1 MVRDVAVQVRPSPG
15 VEQFFGAIRGRQGLS
30 LLDLSSVSQSSVSVI
45 TGLGHKIY
53 FEDLLQELD
62 SCFGD
67 GDFYANQA
75 DPAAKARFLRSALNF
90 SEAAL
95 DGALV
100 WDAFEFL
107 SAPLLHMVVERLHL
121 QMKPGACLLAFF
133 HGEEK
138 AATVPVYSYR
148 LSDEKTLALSLRCR
162 RTPAQIFNNR
172 ALERL
177 FGQFQS
183 VKFFLTRDHLREV
196 IVRR

>member
-1 MVRDVAVQVRPSPG
+1 LVKEVAMQARPSPG
-15 VEQFFGAIRGRQGLS
+15 VDQFFGAIRGRQGLS
-30 LLDLSSVSQSSVSVI
+30 LLDFSSVSQASVSVV

-53 FEDLLQELD
+53 FEDLLEELD
-62 SCFGD
+62 MSFGD
-67 GDFYANQA
+67 GDFYANQS
-75 DPAAKARFLRSALNF
+75 DPVAKARFLRSALNYPDD
-90 SEAAL
+90 AM
-95 DGALV
+95 DGVLV
-100 WDAFEFL
+100 WDSMEFL
-107 SAPLLHMVVERLHL
+107 GAPLLQTMIERLRR

-138 AATVPVYSYR
+138 TETVPVYSYR
-148 LSDEKTLALSLRCR
+148 LSDEKTLALSLRGQR
-162 RTPAQIFNNR
+162 KPAQLFSNR

>member
-1 MVRDVAVQVRPSPG
+1 LVKEVAVQARPSPG
-15 VEQFFGAIRGRQGLS
+15 VDQFFGAIRGMPGLS
-30 LLDLSSVSQSSVSVI
+30 LLDFSSVSQATVSVV

-53 FEDLLQELD
+53 FEDLLEELD
-62 SCFGD
+62 MIFGD
-67 GDFYANQA
+67 GDFYANQS
-75 DPAAKARFLRSALNF
+75 DPVAKARFLRSALNYPDD
-90 SEAAL
+90 AM
-95 DGALV
+95 DGVLV
-100 WDAFEFL
+100 WDSMEFL
-107 SAPLLHMVVERLHL
+107 GAPLLQTVIERLHR

-138 AATVPVYSYR
+138 AETVPVYSYR
-148 LSDEKTLALSLRCR
+148 LSDEKTLALSLRSQR
-162 RTPAQIFNNR
+162 KPAQLFNNR